1 MAPLTEAEKRAERMD
16 RHERAR
22 EADMYAWAAETL
34 AELRA
39 ERGQAG
45 G

>member
-1 MAPLTEAEKRAERMD
+1 MWAKRMD

-22 EADMYAWAAETL
+22 DADMYAWAAQTL

-39 ERGQAG
+39 EGLG
-45 G
+45 